1 MRHLPFSFNL
11 AVFAVKM
18 TILAAQVHLFIL
30 MRREFPRRG
39 GAAGRWAAYLLAGIA
54 LLLVAGSPMFG
65 DELDFIGVSSFP
77 RLWRLW
83 GGIWVVGS
91 FAGYCMIGAWSTWRK
106 LRRPKPPSSE
116 SPATTVETKLLPARR
131 EFLTHAA
138 RATLVVPFAVAGYGT
153 FIGRTNFEVREVDI
167 ALPDLP
173 PSLEGLRLA
182 QLTDIHFGLDLTAPE
197 LERVVAMTNETRPH
211 VALVTG
217 DLITES
223 ADPLEK
229 CLDIVAGL
237 RTDSGVWAC
246 MGNHELYAESES
258 FCESYARDRGIA
270 FLRNASE
277 SLRFGDARLNLCG
290 VDYQRTSLPYL
301 NKAEDLMDEQAVN
314 VLLSHNPDVFP
325 TASKLGYDLVVGG
338 HTHGGQVTVEIVEQ
352 WANPGRFF
360 TPFVAGKYRLDR
372 SVLYVSRGI
381 GTINLPMRV
390 GALPEISVLTLRRA

>member
-1 MRHLPFSFNL
+1 MRHLPLSFEL

-18 TILAAQVHLFIL
+18 TILAAQVHLFVL
-30 MRREFPRRG
+30 LRRRLPRQ
-39 GAAGRWAAYLLAGIA
+39 WLWSAYAVAGIA

-65 DELDFIGVSSFP
+65 DQLEFIGLGPLP
-77 RLWRLW
+77 RFWRLT

-91 FAGYCMIGAWSTWRK
+91 FAGYCMIGTWLGWRK
-106 LRRPKPPSSE
+106 LRPLKLVRGE
-116 SPATTVETKLLPARR
+116 GPAGGGETTILPARR
-131 EFLTHAA
+131 ELLTQAA
-138 RATLVVPFAVAGYGT
+138 RVTLGAPFALAGYGT

-173 PSLEGLRLA
+173 PSLEGLRFA
-182 QLTDIHFGLDLTAPE
+182 QLTDIHFGLDLTGPE

-217 DLITES
+217 DFITES
-223 ADPLEK
+223 GDPLEK
-229 CLDIVAGL
+229 CLDIVSGL
-237 RTDSGVWAC
+237 RADSGVWAC
-246 MGNHELYAESES
+246 MGNHERYAESEN
-258 FCESYARDRGIA
+258 FCQFYARDRGIV

-290 VDYQRTSLPYL
+290 VDYQRTTLPYL
-301 NKAEDLMDEQAVN
+301 HKAEDLMDERAVN

-325 TASKLGYDLVVGG
+325 VASKLGYDLVVGG

-381 GTINLPMRV
+381 GTINLPMRL
-390 GALPEISVLTLRRA
+390 GAMPEISVLTLRRA

>member
-1 MRHLPFSFNL
+1 MRHLPLSFNL

-18 TILAAQVHLFIL
+18 TILAAQVHLFVL
-30 MRREFPRRG
+30 LRRRLPRHWL
-39 GAAGRWAAYLLAGIA
+39 WAAYAVAGIA

-65 DELDFIGVSSFP
+65 DELDFIGLGPLP
-77 RLWRLW
+77 RFWRLM

-91 FAGYCMIGAWSTWRK
+91 FAGYCMIGTWLGWRK
-106 LRRPKPPSSE
+106 LRPPKPVRSE
-116 SPATTVETKLLPARR
+116 GPAGDDDTTILPARR
-131 EFLTHAA
+131 ELLTQAA
-138 RATLVVPFAVAGYGT
+138 RVTLAAPFAVAGYGT

-173 PSLEGLRLA
+173 RSLEGLRLA
-182 QLTDIHFGLDLTAPE
+182 QLTDIHFGLDLTGPE

-223 ADPLEK
+223 GDPLEK
-229 CLDIVAGL
+229 CLDIVSGL
-237 RTDSGVWAC
+237 RADSGVWAC
-246 MGNHELYAESES
+246 MGNHERYAESEN
-258 FCESYARDRGIA
+258 FCQFYARDRGIV

-277 SLRFGDARLNLCG
+277 SLRFGDAHLNICG
-290 VDYQRTSLPYL
+290 VDYQRTSRPYL
-301 NKAEDLMDEQAVN
+301 HKAEDLMDERAVN

-325 TASKLGYDLVVGG
+325 VASKLGYDLVVGG

-381 GTINLPMRV
+381 GTINLPMRL
-390 GALPEISVLTLRRA
+390 GAMPEISVLTLRRA

>member
-11 AVFAVKM
+11 AVFVVKI
-18 TILAAQVHLFIL
+18 TILAAQAHLFVL
-30 MRREFPRRG
+30 LRRELPRRQVT
-39 GAAGRWAAYLLAGIA
+39 AGRWPAYLLSGIA
-54 LLLVAGSPMFG
+54 FLLVAGSPMFG
-65 DELDFIGVSSFP
+65 DEMDFIGLGPAP

-91 FAGYCMIGAWSTWRK
+91 FAAYCIIGAWSIWRK
-106 LRRPKPPSSE
+106 LRRPKPR
-116 SPATTVETKLLPARR
+116 PAGRPAGEEPTILPARR
-131 EFLTHAA
+131 EFLTQASRAA
-138 RATLVVPFAVAGYGT
+138 LAAPFAVAGYGT
-153 FIGRTNFEVREVDI
+153 FIGRTNFEVREIDI

-173 PSLEGLRLA
+173 RSLDGLRLA
-182 QLTDIHFGLDLTAPE
+182 QLTDIHFGLDLSAPE
-197 LERVVAMTNETRPH
+197 LERVVAMTNEVRPH
-211 VALVTG
+211 IALVTG

-223 ADPLEK
+223 GDPLEK
-229 CLDIVAGL
+229 CLDIVSGL
-237 RTDSGVWAC
+237 RADSGVWAC
-246 MGNHELYAESES
+246 MGNHERYAESES
-258 FCESYARDRGIA
+258 FCEFYARGRGIS

-301 NKAEDLMDEQAVN
+301 QKAEELMDRQAVN

-360 TPFVAGKYRLDR
+360 TPFVAGRYRLDR

-381 GTINLPMRV
+381 GTVNLPMRV
-390 GALPEISVLTLRRA
+390 GAMPEISVLTLRRA